1 MPKNTPSAPEPQPPT
16 ADYRSGFIG
25 IIGKTNVGKST
36 LLNRFLGHK
45 VSITSPRAQTT
56 RYRVLGILTRPDAQA
71 MFIDSPGWHKP
82 EHPLGQYLLRVAQH
96 VVDEVDI
103 LLVVIDAVSGIRT
116 EDEWVF
122 EHVRQAKRP
131 AILAVNKVDAVKK
144 PMLLPLLERC
154 EETKLFQE
162 LVPISAKEGEN
173 VDPLLELLISRL
185 PLGPRWYEADQITDQ
200 TTEQM
205 IRELI
210 REQALLATRQ
220 EVPHAMAVLVD
231 QVEEKDRVT
240 VIHAT
245 ILVERPGQKAI
256 IIGKRGAMLKQ
267 IGQASRLE
275 IERWLG
281 RRVYLQLW
289 VKVVEGWR
297 QKSTILKELGYEA

>member
-1 MPKNTPSAPEPQPPT
+1 MPKNSPEPEPPS

-36 LLNRFLGHK
+36 LLNRFLGRK
-45 VSITSPRAQTT
+45 ISITSPRAQTT

-131 AILAVNKVDAVKK
+131 AILAINKVDAVKK

-154 EETKLFQE
+154 HETKLFEE
-162 LVPISAKEGEN
+162 LVPISATEGEN
-173 VDPLLELLISRL
+173 VDALLSSLINRL
-185 PLGPRWYEADQITDQ
+185 PIGPRWYEPEQVTDQ
-200 TTEQM
+200 STEQM

-210 REQALLATRQ
+210 REQALRATRQ
-220 EVPHAMAVLVD
+220 EVPHALAVLVD
-231 QVEEKDRVT
+231 QIEEKDRVT

-289 VKVVEGWR
+289 VKVVEDWR